1 MNILQT
7 LIGAIFGG
15 SFVGLIEFLIRRAD
29 AKKDK
34 NSEVLKRLDEITKK
48 IAGIEKRM
56 DTDNANDARRRI
68 LAFDDE
74 LRRHV
79 DHSREMW
86 DQINADIDDY
96 EHFCQHAVDYRNN
109 KAGAA
114 IENIKATYQQVKHD
128 DKFI

>member
-7 LIGAIFGG
+7 LIGVIFGG

-34 NSEVLKRLDEITKK
+34 NSEVLKRLDEITEK

-79 DHSREMW
+79 DHSREIW

-114 IENIKATYQQVKHD
+114 IENVKATYQQVKHD